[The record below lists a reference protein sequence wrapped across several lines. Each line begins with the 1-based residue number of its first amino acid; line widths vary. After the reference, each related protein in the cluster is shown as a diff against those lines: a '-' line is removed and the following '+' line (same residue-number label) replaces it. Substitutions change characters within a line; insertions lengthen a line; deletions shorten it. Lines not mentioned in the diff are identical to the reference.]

1 MTTALRPRPMRVLGL
16 ALLVFTIS
24 FSVLAMHQVT
34 HPGEGKQAAVAAAG
48 HHGEHH
54 AGSHGDPG
62 SAPGG
67 HDSTLLHLCLGLI
80 VTAIGLLALH
90 LLGWLRRDP
99 AAALTGLRAH
109 LVRTIPRG
117 PPVKLFDLD
126 TLCVLRR

>member
-1 MTTALRPRPMRVLGL
+1 MRVLGL

-34 HPGEGKQAAVAAAG
+34 HPGEARHAAHGPAAVAAAG
-48 HHGEHH
+48 HHGE
-54 AGSHGDPG
+54 SHGDHG

-67 HDSTLLHLCLGLI
+67 HDSTLLHLCLGLV